1 MLLVGNALAIGNRP
15 ACALPPPLLY
25 GVRRWALGGPAGHG
39 QQEGARASYQLPATT
54 RLGGLGGCRA
64 FSLLSLL
71 GGAVFPIS
79 CRQLGRIS
87 WVERRCA
94 MGIRVASGTGQWGVG
109 WTAAGSVP
117 SSESPEEVPHAA
129 RRRRWLLALAA
140 SAKSFRQTWT
150 STSGAFQ
157 VDGRRARR
165 EAVPVSTSHEPRQ
178 GKGPAH
184 FLTSLFRVLTSY
196 RS

>member
-1 MLLVGNALAIGNRP
+1 MGSGLACSIQYEPKSDRSETNTSTRHARWHCLGTCRMPYRQHCTLYFGLV
-15 ACALPPPLLY
+15 
-25 GVRRWALGGPAGHG
+25 
-39 QQEGARASYQLPATT
+39 
-54 RLGGLGGCRA
+54 
-64 FSLLSLL
+64 
-71 GGAVFPIS
+71 
-79 CRQLGRIS
+79 GRIS